1 MISNRG
7 TIVWPGSFPET
18 FVTDNFRCRFQPVDV
33 NATITQEQVL
43 ALMTKV
49 SAAGY
54 DIVKTETLRNYDG
67 KAGYTLAQ
75 GQ

>member
-1 MISNRG
+1 MIANRG

-18 FVTDNFRCRFQPVDV
+18 FLTDSFRCRFQPTDGA
-33 NATITQEQVL
+33 ATVTQQQVL
-43 ALMTKV
+43 ALMQKVV
-49 SAAGY
+49 SAGH
-54 DIVKTETLRNYDG
+54 DIVKTETLRNFDG